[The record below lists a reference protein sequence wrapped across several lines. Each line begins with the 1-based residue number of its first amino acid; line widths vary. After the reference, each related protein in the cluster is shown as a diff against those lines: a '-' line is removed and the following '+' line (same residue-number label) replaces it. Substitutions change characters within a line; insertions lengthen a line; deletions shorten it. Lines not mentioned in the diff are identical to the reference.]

1 MNSAA
6 TQNTY
11 PNSGVVVPQYCA
23 FNVEDNAQH
32 LFWALNR
39 DKTRYELIN
48 DKDPG
53 VVWLQE
59 VSLSFADT
67 NVFKIKFQGR
77 RVLIYLKSAAAPMCI
92 QMRTFEAAETSWVAS
107 INRLVGSPSQRL
119 SLSSAIPCH
128 RAGLLTKYRSKMD
141 GL

>member
-6 TQNTY
+6 TKNTY
-11 PNSGVVVPQYCA
+11 PISGVVVPQYCA

-59 VSLSFADT
+59 VSLSFAVT

-77 RVLIYLKSAAAPMCI
+77 PVFIYLKSAVAPMCI
-92 QMRTFEAAETSWVAS
+92 QMRTHEAAGDF
-107 INRLVGSPSQRL
+107 LGSLDKQTGGIAE
-119 SLSSAIPCH
+119 SATESVFCH
-128 RAGLLTKYRSKMD
+128 SMPWCGTANEV
-141 GL
+141 